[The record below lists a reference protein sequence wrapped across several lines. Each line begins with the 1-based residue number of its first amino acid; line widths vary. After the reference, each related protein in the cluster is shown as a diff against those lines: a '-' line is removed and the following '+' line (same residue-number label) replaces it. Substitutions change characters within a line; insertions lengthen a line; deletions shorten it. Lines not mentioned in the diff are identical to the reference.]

1 MGEILDGRRVASEL
15 ESSLVKEIKRLKKS
29 KITPNLAIIETVKNS
44 SNESYTNNL
53 RKKFKELKLKTELHS
68 SNADKKHLVDLIL
81 ELNEDKEVH
90 GILVQSPL
98 PKELN
103 QYDIYDLIEPRKDV
117 DGVNTLNARGL
128 NYGREFFQ
136 PCTPKGILS
145 LLDSYKISVENKKV
159 VILGRSEIVGAP
171 LRKMM
176 YYLGADVESC
186 NSKTQYLE
194 DKTRAADILISS
206 IGKPYFITKDMIK
219 DGAVVIDVGTNYI
232 KNCLLGDVNFEEVK
246 PKASFITPV
255 PGGVGPMTVISL
267 AENLVYA
274 ATINK
279 L

>member
-246 PKASFITPV
+246 PKASCQK
-255 PGGVGPMTVISL
+255 
-267 AENLVYA
+267 N
-274 ATINK
+274 
-279 L
+279 